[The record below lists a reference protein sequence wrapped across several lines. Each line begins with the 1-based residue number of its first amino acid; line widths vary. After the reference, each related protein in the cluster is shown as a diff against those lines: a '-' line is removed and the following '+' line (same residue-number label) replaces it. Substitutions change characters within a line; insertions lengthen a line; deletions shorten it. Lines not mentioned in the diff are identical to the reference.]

1 MNRKLYKI
9 LLSKDP
15 ISVVTQNKIKKEIT
29 EKLGIGEAELGYYL
43 ITGEIVNNAY
53 NTSVD
58 KINILRKDGTVL
70 DISEAADTLNIRE
83 LSAPVHKHFICYPKY

>member
-1 MNRKLYKI
+1 MSYF
-9 LLSKDP
+9 
-15 ISVVTQNKIKKEIT
+15 
-29 EKLGIGEAELGYYL
+29 L
-43 ITGEIVNNAY
+43 INGTIVNNAY

-83 LSAPVHKHFICYPKY
+83 LSAPVLKYYLCFPKLS